1 MQVLISGIVIGTV
14 YAVLALGFS
23 LIWGAAR
30 IINLAYT
37 SFYMLAAY
45 FFYIFTSLLGIPM
58 VVGVPLS
65 VFVAAL
71 LGVSTYK
78 FCLERIRAHDTV
90 VMLISVLIAFFFE
103 EIVLAVFG
111 QQLFSVPPF
120 VEGYRELFGV
130 RVLKQYFL
138 AFGFSV
144 ALLVGLWIFLSRFR
158 IGIAIR
164 ATSQDKEV
172 VNLMGISEKKVSL
185 IAIILGIGFVTVSS
199 VVVSPIYVVEP
210 SMWMHPIIMIL
221 AIVVLGGLGS
231 LKGSVIAAYIL
242 GFSEVIVVNWLPMG
256 AFIKSAIALLVMVI
270 VLLVKP
276 EGMFGVVFEEE
287 RL

>member
-1 MQVLISGIVIGTV
+1 VQVLVSGIVIGTV

-45 FFYIFTSLLGIPM
+45 FFYTFTSLLGIPM
-58 VVGVPLS
+58 VLGVPLS
-65 VFVAAL
+65 VFLATL

-90 VMLISVLIAFFFE
+90 VMLISILIAFFFE

-111 QQLFSVPPF
+111 QQLYSVPPF
-120 VEGYRELFGV
+120 VEGYLELFGV

-185 IAIILGIGFVTVSS
+185 IAMILGTGFVTVSS

-270 VLLVKP
+270 VLLIKP